1 MHPHVYTT
9 ASHKRRFKINILST
23 NCRQE
28 DAQESLRKMGNVF
41 VEIRS
46 FFESSWTAVPIACIF
61 DCAYVHVLRKLFFFK
76 SRKISFF
83 ILADIVGIMRKYTR
97 IQEFLKIC
105 RHSHLKSGQL
115 SLKSIIF
122 FDEFYLSRLFQVH
135 GLGTGLFYF
144 TLSTYNVHCSA

>member
-1 MHPHVYTT
+1 MHPHVSTT

-28 DAQESLRKMGNVF
+28 DAQESLRKMGNAF

-61 DCAYVHVLRKLFFFK
+61 DCAYVHVFAKTFK
-76 SRKISFF
+76 KTRKISFS

-97 IQEFLKIC
+97 IQEFLQIC
-105 RHSHLKSGQL
+105 IHSHLKSGQL